1 MPFRLPRPPPTSGR
15 MEEENRIRVFFPSV
29 EINDFQ
35 RQKVQNPVLKK
46 SCKRG
51 CPLSLSAACDT
62 VEHIEITSWKA
73 RAYGIFTR
81 VGEVSEI
88 ERVSAANE

>member
-1 MPFRLPRPPPTSGR
+1 MKRLLNIVCLYVVV
-15 MEEENRIRVFFPSV
+15 MAKL
-29 EINDFQ
+29 D
-35 RQKVQNPVLKK
+35 
-46 SCKRG
+46 
-51 CPLSLSAACDT
+51 
-62 VEHIEITSWKA
+62 IEITSWKA

>member
-1 MPFRLPRPPPTSGR
+1 MGDST
-15 MEEENRIRVFFPSV
+15 
-29 EINDFQ
+29 Q
-35 RQKVQNPVLKK
+35 
-46 SCKRG
+46 
-51 CPLSLSAACDT
+51 CPLVIFFTCKKAIQEADWTYRLFHR
-62 VEHIEITSWKA
+62 VKYKEIEITSWKA